1 MNDIVN
7 TDAVFGAFAK
17 AAQAIQQVPVLEA
30 EIQRTNAQLARSES
44 ELEFNREKVTARD
57 ETIAALQSK
66 IAELEASLDSATK
79 SGKEMSDRLS
89 VVVDALRGVTK
100 SANEAVELV
109 APTPVPVAEPAPVQ
123 PVVSAEQVTDIPET
137 YRPWDSSYPTK
148 SEQNVR
154 SYSDREA
161 LRPLA
166 GLPPSSTSSTY
177 EPGRSNEDGA
187 QAMDPDSGQSVSHPT
202 AASEPISQWPNAP
215 TVSAGPSASAR
226 QFEGQS
232 YWDKPSDM
240 SYDEWASKGGEMPPW
255 YRNRSA

>member
-1 MNDIVN
+1 MNAQVN
-7 TDAVFGAFAK
+7 AVFNAFVEAQK
-17 AAQAIQQVPVLEA
+17 AMDTVPVLEA
-30 EIQRTNAQLARSES
+30 ELQKTNAQLARSES

-57 ETIAALQSK
+57 ETIASLQSK

-89 VVVDALRGVTK
+89 VVVDALRGVSK
-100 SANEAVELV
+100 DIGESLELV
-109 APTPVPVAEPAPVQ
+109 APAPVPVAEPTPIQSVA
-123 PVVSAEQVTDIPET
+123 SAEQVTDIPET
-137 YRPWDSSYPTK
+137 YRPWDSSYHTK

-177 EPGRSNEDGA
+177 EPGRSSEDGVA
-187 QAMDPDSGQSVSHPT
+187 DMDHDDWGQSVSHPT
-202 AASEPISQWPNAP
+202 APSEPISQWPNAP
-215 TVSAGPSASAR
+215 TVSAAPSVSVR